1 MSVCGLRERERD
13 LQDMIWSALLCM
25 FFGRNVYPS
34 QQIDCHSFS
43 VCWDWD
49 VISITSD
56 ELYNEIYSNE
66 LVNLGTLF
74 TSTSFSS
81 L

>member
-1 MSVCGLRERERD
+1 MRCGDSNKADSTISSDTDMSVCGLRERERD
-13 LQDMIWSALLCM
+13 LQDMIWSAPLLCM

-43 VCWDWD
+43 VCWD

-56 ELYNEIYSNE
+56 ELYNEIHM
-66 LVNLGTLF
+66 
-74 TSTSFSS
+74 
-81 L
+81 